1 MKRLFLASSPPT
13 QKWSVG
19 VRARNQ
25 WLGVGTIQRGRA
37 GHGRVGKSGRG
48 ERVDLDLVDGGG
60 IRSGNDHCPV
70 GFAVLRPILTT
81 LRCAMIGVAVLAQVP
96 VHRGKIPALRASN
109 TGVGRLKQ
117 KTFFEFSST
126 GDRRSAPGWMG
137 HWCFWAGAAVARL
150 PERYM
155 WVGAS
160 GILRPATWST
170 SLEEEEGR
178 AKIDSFR

>member
-1 MKRLFLASSPPT
+1 MCARAISGSVLAPSSVVVPDT
-13 QKWSVG
+13 VG
-19 VRARNQ
+19 WERAVEGSE
-25 WLGVGTIQRGRA
+25 WISILLTAEEYVPGTTI
-37 GHGRVGKSGRG
+37 
-48 ERVDLDLVDGGG
+48 
-60 IRSGNDHCPV
+60 CPV

-170 SLEEEEGR
+170 SLEEEEG
-178 AKIDSFR
+178 AGQD